1 VTFFK
6 TQADLLQD
14 HPEPGDPDLKTLPLA
29 QILLQFGLRP
39 IRLLL
44 HS

>member
-14 HPEPGDPDLKTLPLA
+14 HPKPADPDLKILPRA
-29 QILLQFGLRP
+29 QILLQFDQRP